1 MIVLKRKTLQTT
13 ESAENKILKLSTS
26 GNDLYYRKLHELQ
39 FVFYRKL
46 QIITCKMFSVIGL
59 ERMLNFL
66 YLLSILDLFVSILLS
81 LHMLE
86 PWFNVDYHQSYIRAF
101 IQARLRTIWFC
112 ILLGA
117 DWLVSFVCLVV
128 LSFESLQLFVVHGLL
143 SLELASLPTVF
154 FWLLFFKLLIV

>member
-1 MIVLKRKTLQTT
+1 MNCSDFFLIFFEIQLPKLVQIDEFGQNWMIVLKRKTLQTT

-86 PWFNVDYHQSYIRAF
+86 PRFNVDYHQSYIRAF
-101 IQARLRTIWFC
+101 VQAPLRTI
-112 ILLGA
+112 
-117 DWLVSFVCLVV
+117 
-128 LSFESLQLFVVHGLL
+128 
-143 SLELASLPTVF
+143 
-154 FWLLFFKLLIV
+154 